1 MKFQKLLMRCY
12 FLGLIIVFELKND
25 NIRWIWWCR
34 GCLMACNKSS
44 SLTKNSLLFSENFF
58 SFSKNHRLL
67 RLLISKNRKKFGN
80 IWSAKINLRKWYFP
94 RNLCE
99 PQTLILVKIYPLKIF
114 FFLKRKMILDLWCIA
129 DMMPLWNLRTS
140 DEKWRRFHLWKS
152 CIFLMKNVW
161 VCIGLETFCS
171 HFILEHIL
179 WKTFFI
185 YRDNVKY
192 NRYSASHA
200 LAYRKELRQYCD
212 NYIQERP
219 ITRVNSNGF

>member
-1 MKFQKLLMRCY
+1 MRCY

-67 RLLISKNRKKFGN
+67 RLLISKNRKKFEN

-99 PQTLILVKIYPLKIF
+99 PQTLILVKIYPLKNF
-114 FFLKRKMILDLWCIA
+114 FFFEKKNNTWFVMHCRYDALVKLTYFWWKMTAFSSLEKLHI
-129 DMMPLWNLRTS
+129 S
-140 DEKWRRFHLWKS
+140 DEKCLGLHWFRNILLSFYIGTHS
-152 CIFLMKNVW
+152 MKN
-161 VCIGLETFCS
+161 LFY
-171 HFILEHIL
+171 LQ
-179 WKTFFI
+179 
-185 YRDNVKY
+185 R
-192 NRYSASHA
+192 
-200 LAYRKELRQYCD
+200 
-212 NYIQERP
+212 
-219 ITRVNSNGF
+219 